1 MPLLCAAR
9 FDAQAGERKRETR
22 GAKQRNRRRTKR
34 RSRRSRRRKSGWWRR
49 KSARG
54 RKRVQARAGAARE
67 GGNKEEG
74 RPASGRREKRV
85 AKCRSSTPVR
95 NKEQKIDRLLSFM
108 FLRGRR
114 RSSLV
119 RPSVRF
125 LSRPSST
132 TLSYPSSSSS
142 SSFPPFCFVLL
153 ILRATAVFLSSF
165 LFRATYNKTNR
176 GNSARRAMGKE
187 PGGHA
192 EKRERGVER
201 EREREKD
208 R

>member
-119 RPSVRF
+119 RPSVRPFPLSAF
-125 LSRPSST
+125 LYHP
-132 TLSYPSSSSS
+132 LPLPP
-142 SSFPPFCFVLL
+142 FPPSALRSLSFVLPPCSSL
-153 ILRATAVFLSSF
+153 LSSF
-165 LFRATYNKTNR
+165 ERRTIRRIEEILR
-176 GNSARRAMGKE
+176 GALW
-187 PGGHA
+187 
-192 EKRERGVER
+192 EKNQEGTQKNANWE
-201 EREREKD
+201 
-208 R
+208 

>member
-132 TLSYPSSSSS
+132 TLSLFLLSPLLLCAPCPSCYRRVPLF
-142 SSFPPFCFVLL
+142 FP
-153 ILRATAVFLSSF
+153 LSSD
-165 LFRATYNKTNR
+165 
-176 GNSARRAMGKE
+176 
-187 PGGHA
+187 
-192 EKRERGVER
+192 VQ
-201 EREREKD
+201 
-208 R
+208 

>member
-119 RPSVRF
+119 RPSVRPFPLSAF
-125 LSRPSST
+125 LYHPLFLLSPPPSALRS
-132 TLSYPSSSSS
+132 LS
-142 SSFPPFCFVLL
+142 FVLPPCSSL
-153 ILRATAVFLSSF
+153 LSSF
-165 LFRATYNKTNR
+165 ERRTIRRIEEILR
-176 GNSARRAMGKE
+176 GALW
-187 PGGHA
+187 
-192 EKRERGVER
+192 EKNQEGTQKNANGE
-201 EREREKD
+201 
-208 R
+208 

>member
-132 TLSYPSSSSS
+132 TLS
-142 SSFPPFCFVLL
+142 SSFPPFCFALL
-153 ILRATAVFLSSF
+153 VLRATAVFLSSF

-201 EREREKD
+201 EREKEKKTD
-208 R
+208 KGKE